1 MDQVERK
8 KSMLLMLMV
17 ILVALVA
24 LVGIS
29 FALYGVVVDDDKIGK
44 IVTGGFTIN
53 YETYDGY
60 CSNSKYYALDSCQKS
75 GNMWIKSSNS
85 LSMSGLRPVSD
96 AVGASVNNEN
106 SIIVFGV
113 SADSNAAYYTV
124 SLIDLVFGE
133 TLSKEYI
140 KINLMKN
147 GKYVLGSSDTG
158 VLLDSLEEKEN
169 SIVLNSTTIDK
180 NTKDVYVLRAWI
192 DNTYS
197 PEIMEKEEDNKHVI
211 EVKKEEVSFRIRVYA
226 EIR

>member
-29 FALYGVVVDDDKIGK
+29 FALYGVIVDDNKIGK
-44 IVTGGFTIN
+44 IVTGGFSIN

-60 CSNSKYYALDSCQKS
+60 CSDSKYHDMNSCSTS
-75 GNMWIKSSNS
+75 GNTWIKSNS
-85 LSMSGLRPVSD
+85 SLDMSGLRPVSD
-96 AVGASVNNEN
+96 AIGASTKDAN

-113 SADSNAAYYTV
+113 SALDNDAYYTV
-124 SLIDLVFGE
+124 SLINLVFGE
-133 TLSKEYI
+133 TLNKDYI

-158 VLLDSLEEKEN
+158 VLLNALEEKEN
-169 SIVLNSTTIDK
+169 TLILNSDTIDK
-180 NTKDVYVLRAWI
+180 NTKDIYVLRAWI
-192 DNTYS
+192 DDTYS
-197 PEIMEKEEDNKHVI
+197 PAIIEKEENGKHVI